1 MIAPKALFAR
11 RKMGGLYET
20 LSCSAYSL
28 DQRANMRFSAPES
41 LIFCI
46 EQFVNKVL
54 EIIEV
59 NKQALIY
66 DYFNGVTYYLNNN
79 SIYKTTNRA
88 ELMEIKN
95 KYDSGEYGLF
105 SECIFLKEHNELPYV
120 MFKNGLMGYVD
131 EENNYEY
138 YFTCAKKNLN

>member
-1 MIAPKALFAR
+1 MNIDILNKEKEYL
-11 RKMGGLYET
+11 KKCYYIIDSKIKENDKHIKEIVDSIDT
-20 LSCSAYSL
+20 SL
-28 DQRANMRFSAPES
+28 
-41 LIFCI
+41 
-46 EQFVNKVL
+46 
-54 EIIEV
+54 
-59 NKQALIY
+59 Y